1 LNAARSRSSRWAE
14 PLVAGAAGAAGFVVV
29 VGLLSLIMVISGSGH
44 EHLAR
49 RAVVSVV
56 AALAFVAP
64 LLFACAGSVRN
75 LGRLAA
81 GMSGGAAALTLF
93 SLAMDPGAAGGVLL
107 AVVYVLSYS
116 LFAFGLASAVGRA
129 VSSRAAGRTLTVA
142 VLLVAVTTTF
152 TTGGLYE
159 GLEGSPGA
167 HSAAVR
173 LSVGCNPF
181 LMANRVLTV
190 ASRGGGSYIPKQGV
204 ILYDLWI
211 GTDFAFGYPAWWQLA
226 IRWAVLG
233 TALWALAEWLPRRL
247 SRGVAGADTVPEL

>member
-1 LNAARSRSSRWAE
+1 
-14 PLVAGAAGAAGFVVV
+14 VGAAGAAGLVVV
-29 VGLLSLIMVISGSGH
+29 VGLLAGVMVISGSGH

-56 AALAFVAP
+56 AVLAFVAP
-64 LLFACAGSVRN
+64 LFFACAGSVRN

-81 GMSGGAAALTLF
+81 GMGGGAAALTLF
-93 SLAMDPGAAGGVLL
+93 SLAMDPGAAGGALL

-116 LFAFGLASAVGRA
+116 IFAFGLASAAGRA
-129 VSSRAAGRTLTVA
+129 LSSRAAGRTLTVA
-142 VLLVAVTTTF
+142 MLLVAATTTF

-167 HSAAVR
+167 HTAAVR

-190 ASRGGGSYIPKQGV
+190 ASRGGGSYIPKQGA

-211 GTDFAFGYPAWWQLA
+211 GTDFAFGYPAWWPLA
-226 IRWAVLG
+226 IRWSALG

-247 SRGVAGADTVPEL
+247 SREAAEPSASPEP